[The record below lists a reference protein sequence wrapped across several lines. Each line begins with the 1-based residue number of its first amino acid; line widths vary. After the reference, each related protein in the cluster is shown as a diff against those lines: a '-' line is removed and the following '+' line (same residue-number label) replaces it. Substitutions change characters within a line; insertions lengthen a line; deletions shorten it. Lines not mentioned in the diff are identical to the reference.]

1 MEVFKEFSFDSAHFL
16 PNVPLGH
23 KCREMH
29 GHTYRL
35 VVYLEG
41 PIDEKKGWVIDF
53 AELKEIVRAI
63 LADVD
68 HKCLNNLP
76 ELENPTCELLAKWL
90 WARLKKALPGLKNI
104 ILHETY
110 TSGVIYN
117 GN

>member
-16 PNVPLGH
+16 PNVPVGH

-41 PIDEKKGWVIDF
+41 PIDEKRGWVIDF
-53 AELKEIVRAI
+53 AELKEIVKGI
-63 LADVD
+63 LADID
-68 HKCLNNLP
+68 HKCLNNLSG
-76 ELENPTCELLAKWL
+76 LENPTCELLAKWL
-90 WARLKKALPGLKNI
+90 WGRLKKELPGLKNI
-104 ILHETY
+104 VLHETP
-110 TSGVIYN
+110 TSGVVYN